1 MYDTTII
8 GAGPAGL
15 TSAIYAARREMKTL
29 VIGKDLGGQL
39 VWANEIEN
47 YPGFMSIK
55 AIDLVMKI
63 QEQVK
68 NLGVEIKHLEVKK
81 IEKNKDGSFILYSG
95 GEKIETKTIIIA
107 MGLIPRR
114 LSIPGEREFNGK
126 GISYCAKCDGPFYR
140 DKDIV
145 VVGGGN
151 SALDA
156 AEVLSKIGKKVY
168 LVHRSEEFRAFEAL
182 VNEVKEKENIEMILN
197 SSLTEIVGDERVK
210 KVKVVNNKTGEE
222 REIEAGGVFIEI
234 GRIAHTDLLENIVD
248 RDKNNQILVDKNMKT
263 SVEGIFAAGDV
274 TQVEFKQIPIAM
286 GQATIAALSA
296 YQYLQLK
303 HGGSSVVSPDIG
315 KIKS

>member
-1 MYDTTII
+1 MYDTIII

-47 YPGFMSIK
+47 YPGFMSIQ

-68 NLGVEIKHLEVKK
+68 NLGVEIKHSEVKK
-81 IEKNKDGSFILYSG
+81 IEKNKNEGFILYSG

-126 GISYCAKCDGPFYR
+126 GISYCANCDGPFYK
-140 DKDIV
+140 DKKIV

-168 LVHRSEEFRAFEAL
+168 LVHRSEDFRAFEVL
-182 VNEVKEKENIEMILN
+182 VDEVKKKENIEMVLN
-197 SSLTEIVGDERVK
+197 SSLTEIIGDERVK
-210 KVKVVNNKTGEE
+210 KVKLINNKTGKE
-222 REIEAGGVFIEI
+222 REIETSGVFIEI
-234 GRIAHTDLLENIVD
+234 GRIARTDLLENIVD
-248 RDKNNQILVDKNMKT
+248 RDENDQILVDKNMNT
-263 SVEGIFAAGDV
+263 SLEGIFAAGDV

-296 YQYLQLK
+296 YKYLQLK
-303 HGGSSVVSPDIG
+303 QGGGETIPPDRS
-315 KIKS
+315 KLKV

>member
-47 YPGFMSIK
+47 YPGFMSIQ

-68 NLGVEIKHLEVKK
+68 NLGVEIKHSEVKK
-81 IEKNKDGSFILYSG
+81 IEKNKNEGFILYSG

-126 GISYCAKCDGPFYR
+126 GISYCANCDGPFYK
-140 DKDIV
+140 DKKIV

-151 SALDA
+151 SA
-156 AEVLSKIGKKVY
+156 
-168 LVHRSEEFRAFEAL
+168 FEAL
-182 VNEVKEKENIEMILN
+182 INEVKKKENIEMVLN
-197 SSLTEIVGDERVK
+197 SSLTEIIGDERVK
-210 KVKVVNNKTGEE
+210 KVKLINNKTGKE
-222 REIEAGGVFIEI
+222 REIETSGVFIEI
-234 GRIAHTDLLENIVD
+234 GRIARTDLLENIVD
-248 RDKNNQILVDKNMKT
+248 RDENDQILVDKNMNT
-263 SVEGIFAAGDV
+263 SLEGIFAAGDV

-296 YQYLQLK
+296 YKYLQLK
-303 HGGSSVVSPDIG
+303 QGGGETIPPDRS
-315 KIKS
+315 KLKV